1 MDNKTHMMFHDED
14 VREAGIE
21 EGIAR
26 GKKETLAKTVRLL
39 QQMQIPETQIKQ
51 KVQTEFALSEDEITR
66 LLATVNAH

>member
-1 MDNKTHMMFHDED
+1 MMFHDED

-26 GKKETLAKTVRLL
+26 GKKETLVKTVRLL

-51 KVQTEFALSEDEITR
+51 KLQTI
-66 LLATVNAH
+66 LLFQKMKLRYY

>member
-21 EGIAR
+21 EGILR
-26 GKKETLAKTVRLL
+26 GKKETLVKTVRLL

-51 KVQTEFALSEDEITR
+51 KLQTDFALSEDEITA
-66 LLATVNAH
+66 LLATVNSH

>member
-26 GKKETLAKTVRLL
+26 GKKETLVKTVRLL
-39 QQMQIPETQIKQ
+39 QQMKIPKTQIKQ
-51 KVQTEFALSEDEITR
+51 KLQTDFALSEDEITT
-66 LLATVNAH
+66 LLATVNSH